1 MEVTHTMTLKTEIL
15 RIDGAEHI
23 MSWFNDCNACMKH
36 YYTIMEA
43 MEECVIILD
52 VDNEHR
58 RSLLY
63 DIQQHMDQKHEAAK

>member
-1 MEVTHTMTLKTEIL
+1 MEVVHIMTLKTKTL
-15 RIDGAEHI
+15 RIDGTKHT
-23 MSWFNDCNACMKH
+23 MSWFSDCNACMKH
-36 YYTIMEA
+36 YYTVMEA